1 MFKKLHLAYFLFLLL
16 CSGSVL
22 AQNVRSNQEYQKLSE
37 AIRTKENSNFQK
49 ALQMARQEG
58 WFIRRVTPTGRVIS
72 LVGVDEKGNPLYL
85 STFNNTTAAAT
96 TNTNQLWP
104 GGSSNLNLSGS
115 SNSIVGKLA
124 MWDGGTPLPN
134 HVELIGR
141 IVNPDSAAVSD
152 HATHVAG
159 TLIATGIN
167 PIAKGMAFNAQKLIA
182 YDYNNDQ
189 SEMMAASPNLLLSN
203 HSYGYLAGWN
213 YDGTNWSWY
222 GDTTISTS
230 KSYGFGYYDQSA
242 QMFDSIAYNAP
253 YYLISMSAGNSRN
266 SNGPAVG
273 SKYLYNGN
281 SNKSIY
287 RTTSIPNNPD
297 YGSIAYT
304 QDAKNILAVGAV
316 NGIPLGYN
324 YPSDVVMSSFSSWG
338 PTSDGRIKPDVV
350 ADGVNVTSTWS
361 TSTTA
366 YQTESGTSMA
376 APNATGSLY
385 LLQEYYNK
393 LHPGSFM
400 RSATLKGLAIHT
412 ANQAGTAAGPSY
424 QFGWGLL
431 NVLKASSV
439 ITSSYNQ
446 QSDTI
451 IERTLSNT
459 VPYTMNVV
467 ASGKGPLVATL
478 TWLDPPITPLSASNS
493 VNNTTPR
500 LVNDLDMRITNGSN
514 TYKPWILNP
523 ANPSAAATKGDNY
536 LDNVEK
542 ISVDSAVPGQTYTL
556 TITNKGNLQ
565 RGTQA
570 FSLIVSGIGG
580 NAYCA
585 SGATNNTG
593 TRIDS
598 VSFAG
603 INNKN
608 TANNTTYS
616 NFTNLTGKIQPNQTL
631 PFTIVLNSSDATN
644 NPKVVKIYIDYN
656 NNGSFADSGELVG
669 TIIAP
674 NNGTYNT
681 NITTPGNLP
690 LNNLTLMRIVA
701 VETTDPST
709 VNSCGNYGY
718 GETQDYRIQ
727 FIAPSNNLTLA
738 GIISPTAGNCAANN
752 QYLTVQIL
760 NKGTVSASNFTLNAT
775 VSNGSTVVANLSGL
789 YTLTLA
795 AGASDTYVFQTP
807 FTTVAGNTYTISAK
821 VNYVADQDTTDN
833 TKTSILAISNA
844 PAAPQGTA
852 TICGSSTAYL
862 KANNVNSNSTYLW
875 FSSDTATSPIAV
887 GANTSTTTIPSNN
900 TYYLQTGSK
909 ATIGPANKA
918 VYGTGAYNAF
928 AGNYVTFHAYAPI
941 TIETAKMY
949 IGNPGTI
956 QITLASNLT
965 VSSDG
970 SSYSYIPVQS
980 VSFNVAATNPNP
992 PSTLPG
998 SDNPADTGAIFN
1010 LNLQVPAAGD
1020 YALIMQ
1026 CSNGASIFRNSG
1038 ITGTTYP
1045 LGINGLFMITGN
1057 SVPTASNPQS
1067 YYYFFYNIRVST
1079 PDCMSTRTAITA
1091 TSLPTPTITQVGDS
1105 LVSSSN
1111 TGNQWYFNNNPIGGA
1126 TNRSIK
1132 PTQSG
1137 GYAVIVTDSS
1147 GCQRGSATFNY
1158 VFTAVQN
1165 VNPSAIGLQVTPN
1178 PANSNFTIRFT
1189 MNNAGPL
1196 NIALFNDVGQLMM
1209 QEQYSNFN
1217 GTFNKQYNSAGYA
1230 PGTYILQVKQKDKIY
1245 NQKILIIH

>member
-1 MFKKLHLAYFLFLLL
+1 MLKKLHLAIVLTL
-16 CSGSVL
+16 SVGSIL
-22 AQNVRSNQEYQKLSE
+22 AQNTRSPQEYQKLSD
-37 AIRTKENSNFQK
+37 AIRVSQNNNFQR
-49 ALQMARQEG
+49 ALQLAKQEG
-58 WFIRRVTPTGRVIS
+58 WFIRRVTPTGKVIA
-72 LVGVDEKGNPLYL
+72 LAGVDEKDNPLYL

-96 TNTNQLWP
+96 TNASQLWP

-115 SNSIVGKLA
+115 SNSVAGKLA

-159 TLIATGIN
+159 TLVASGVN

-182 YDYNNDQ
+182 YDFNNDQ
-189 SEMMAASPNLLLSN
+189 AEMMAASPNLLLSN
-203 HSYGYLAGWN
+203 HSYGLLAGWN

-253 YYLISMSAGNSRN
+253 NYLISMSAGNSRN
-266 SNGPAVG
+266 SNGPAVS

-281 SNKSIY
+281 SNKFIY
-287 RTTSIPNNPD
+287 RTASIPNNPD

-304 QDAKNILAVGAV
+304 QDAKNILVIGAV

-324 YPSDVVMSSFSSWG
+324 YPGDVVMSSFSVWG

-350 ADGVNVTSTWS
+350 ADGVNVTSSWG

-366 YQTESGTSMA
+366 YKTESGTSMA

-385 LLQEYYNK
+385 LVQEYYNK

-400 RSATLKGLAIHT
+400 RSATLRGLAIHT
-412 ANQAGTAAGPSY
+412 ANQAGTAPGPSY

-431 NVLKASSV
+431 NVLKASAV
-439 ITSSYNQ
+439 ITSSYNHV
-446 QSDTI
+446 SDTI
-451 IERTLSNT
+451 IEKTLSNT

-478 TWLDPPITPLSASNS
+478 TWLDPPIAPLPPSNS

-500 LVNDLDMRITNGSN
+500 LINDIDIRITNGSN
-514 TYKPWILNP
+514 VYKPWILNP
-523 ANPSAAATKGDNY
+523 AIPSGPAVKGDNY

-542 ISVDSAVPGQTYTL
+542 INVDSAVPGQLYTIS
-556 TITNKGNLQ
+556 ITNKGNLQ

-580 NAYCA
+580 TTYCS
-585 SGATNNTG
+585 SGAINNTG

-598 VSFAG
+598 VAFAG
-603 INNKN
+603 ITNKN
-608 TANNTTYS
+608 TTTNTTYS
-616 NFTNLTGKIQPNQTL
+616 NFTNITGKIQSNQTL

-644 NPKVVKIYIDYN
+644 NPKVVKVYIDYN
-656 NNGSFADSGELVG
+656 SNGSFSDPGEQVA
-669 TIIAP
+669 TIVATG
-674 NNGTYNT
+674 NGTYTT

-690 LNNLTLMRIVA
+690 VNNLTLMRIVT
-701 VETTDPST
+701 VETTDSSIVQP
-709 VNSCGNYGY
+709 CGNYGY
-718 GETQDYRIQ
+718 GETEDYRIQ
-727 FIAPSNNLTLA
+727 IIAPSNNLTLA
-738 GIISPTAGNCAANN
+738 GILTPSAGSCAANN

-760 NKGTVSASNFTLNAT
+760 NKGSVSATNFTLNAT
-775 VSNGSTVVANLSGL
+775 VSNGAAVITNLTGL

-795 AGASDTYVFQTP
+795 AGGTDTYIFQTP
-807 FTTVAGNTYTISAK
+807 FSTVAGNNYTIMAK
-821 VNYVADQDTTDN
+821 INYAADQDTTDN
-833 TKTSILAISNA
+833 TKIATIAIANA

-852 TICGSSTAYL
+852 TICGSNTAYL
-862 KANNVNSNSTYLW
+862 KATNANSNSTYLW
-875 FSSDTATSPIAV
+875 YSSDTATSPIAV
-887 GANTSTTTIPSNN
+887 GANTSTSTIPANN
-900 TYYLQTGSK
+900 TYYLQTGTK
-909 ATIGPANKA
+909 ATVGPANKA

-928 AGNYVTFHAYAPI
+928 AGNYVTFHAYTPL

-949 IGNPGTI
+949 IGNAGSI

-965 VSSDG
+965 LSSDG
-970 SSYSYIPVQS
+970 SSYTYIPVQ
-980 VSFNVAATNPNP
+980 VVNFNVAATNPNP

-998 SDNPADTGAIFN
+998 NDNTNDTGAVFN

-1038 ITGTTYP
+1038 ISGTIYP
-1045 LGINGLFMITGN
+1045 MGVNGLFMITGN
-1057 SVPTASNPQS
+1057 SVPPASNPQS
-1067 YYYFFYNIRVST
+1067 YYYFFYNVKIST
-1079 PDCMSTRTAITA
+1079 PDCSSPRTAITA
-1091 TSLPTPTITQVGDS
+1091 SSIAAPTVTQAGDS
-1105 LVSSSN
+1105 LISSSN
-1111 TGNQWYFNNNPIGGA
+1111 NGNQWYFNNTPITGA
-1126 TNRSIK
+1126 TTRSIK
-1132 PTQSG
+1132 PSQSG
-1137 GYAVIVTDSS
+1137 AYAVIVTDSS
-1147 GCQRGSATFNY
+1147 GCQRGSNTFNY

-1165 VNPSAIGLQVTPN
+1165 VNPATIGLQVTPN
-1178 PANSNFTIRFT
+1178 PANSNFTIRFN
-1189 MNNAGPL
+1189 MNALGPV
-1196 NIALFNDVGQLMM
+1196 NIALFNEAGQLIMN
-1209 QEQYSNFN
+1209 EQYSNFS
-1217 GTFNKQYNSAGYA
+1217 GSFNKQYSSAGYA
-1230 PGTYILQVKQKDKIY
+1230 PGTYILQVKQKEKVY
-1245 NQKILIIH
+1245 NQKILVVH

>member
-1 MFKKLHLAYFLFLLL
+1 MFKKLHLAIILML
-16 CSGSVL
+16 SVGNIL
-22 AQNVRSNQEYQKLSE
+22 AQNIRSPQEYQKLSD
-37 AIRTKENSNFQK
+37 AIRISENNNLQR
-49 ALQMARQEG
+49 ALQLAKQEG
-58 WFIRRVTPTGRVIS
+58 WFIKRVTPTGKVIA
-72 LVGVDEKGNPLYL
+72 LAGVDEKGNPLYL

-115 SNSIVGKLA
+115 SNGVAGKLA
-124 MWDGGTPLPN
+124 MWDGGTPLTN

-141 IVNPDSAAVSD
+141 IVNPDSAALSD

-182 YDYNNDQ
+182 YDFSNDQ
-189 SEMMAASPNLLLSN
+189 SEMMAASPNLLVSN
-203 HSYGYLAGWN
+203 HSYGFLAGWN

-287 RTTSIPNNPD
+287 RTASIPNNPD

-324 YPSDVVMSSFSSWG
+324 YPSDVVMSSFSACG

-350 ADGVNVTSTWS
+350 ADGVNVTSSWS

-385 LLQEYYNK
+385 LVQEYYNK
-393 LHPGSFM
+393 LHPGNFM
-400 RSATLKGLAIHT
+400 RSATLKALAIHT
-412 ANQAGTAAGPSY
+412 ANQAGTAPGPGY

-446 QSDTI
+446 VSDTI
-451 IERTLSNT
+451 LEKTLSNA

-478 TWLDPPITPLSASNS
+478 SWLDPPIAPLSPSNS

-500 LVNDLDMRITNGSN
+500 LVNDLDMRISNGN
-514 TYKPWILNP
+514 NVYKPWVLNP
-523 ANPSAAATKGDNY
+523 AIPSAPATKGDNY

-542 ISVDSAVPGQTYTL
+542 INVDSAVPGQLYTI

-580 NAYCA
+580 TTYCS

-598 VSFAG
+598 IAFAG
-603 INNKN
+603 ITNKN
-608 TANNTTYS
+608 TTFNTTYS
-616 NFTNLTGKIQPNQTL
+616 NFTNITGKIQSNQIL
-631 PFTIVLNSSDATN
+631 PFSIVLNSSDATN
-644 NPKVVKIYIDYN
+644 NPKVVKVYIDYN
-656 NNGSFADSGELVG
+656 SNGSFSDPGEQVA
-669 TIIAP
+669 TIIASG
-674 NNGTYNT
+674 NGTYTT
-681 NITTPGNLP
+681 NIITPGNLP
-690 LNNLTLMRIVA
+690 VNNLTIMRIVA
-701 VETTDPST
+701 VETTDSST
-709 VNSCGNYGY
+709 VQPCGNYGY

-727 FIAPSNNLTLA
+727 FIAPANNLTLA
-738 GIISPTAGNCAANN
+738 GIVTPTAGACAANN

-775 VSNGSTVVANLSGL
+775 VSKGATVIANLSGL
-789 YTLTLA
+789 YPLTLA
-795 AGASDTYVFQTP
+795 AGGTDTYVFQTP
-807 FTTVAGNTYTISAK
+807 FSTIAGTSYTIHATI
-821 VNYVADQDTTDN
+821 VYAADQDTTDN
-833 TKTSILAISNA
+833 TKTVTIAIANA
-844 PAAPQGTA
+844 PAAPVGTA
-852 TICGSSTAYL
+852 TICGTNTAYL
-862 KANNVNSNSTYLW
+862 KASNANSNSTYLW
-875 FSSDTATSPIAV
+875 YSSDTATSPIAV
-887 GANTSTTTIPSNN
+887 GANTSTSTVPSNN

-909 ATIGPANKA
+909 VTVGPANKT
-918 VYGTGAYNAF
+918 VYGTGGYNAF
-928 AGNYVTFHAYAPI
+928 AGNYVTFHAYAPL
-941 TIETAKMY
+941 TIETARMY
-949 IGNPGTI
+949 IGNAGNI

-965 VSSDG
+965 VSADG
-970 SSYSYIPVQS
+970 SSYTYSPVQ
-980 VSFNVAATNPNP
+980 VINFNVAATNPTP
-992 PSTLPG
+992 PATLPG
-998 SDNPADTGAIFN
+998 SDNPADSGAIFN

-1038 ITGTTYP
+1038 ISGTIYP
-1045 LGINGLFMITGN
+1045 MGVNGLFMITGN
-1057 SVPTASNPQS
+1057 SVPAASNPQS
-1067 YYYFFYNIRVST
+1067 YYYFFYNVRVST
-1079 PDCMSTRTAITA
+1079 SDCTSPRTTIVASSVA
-1091 TSLPTPTITQVGDS
+1091 APTVTQVGDS

-1111 TGNQWYFNNNPIGGA
+1111 NGNQWYFNNNPITGA
-1126 TNRSIK
+1126 TTRSIK
-1132 PTQSG
+1132 PSQSG

-1147 GCQRGSATFNY
+1147 GCQRGSNTFNY
-1158 VFTAVQN
+1158 VFTAIQN
-1165 VNPSAIGLQVTPN
+1165 VNPSTIGLQVTPN
-1178 PANSNFTIRFT
+1178 PANSNFSIRFI
-1189 MNNAGPL
+1189 MNTLGPV
-1196 NIALFNDVGQLMM
+1196 NIALFNEAGQLMM
-1209 QEQYSNFN
+1209 NEQYSNYS
-1217 GTFNKQYNSAGYA
+1217 GIFNKQYSSASFA
-1230 PGTYILQVKQKDKIY
+1230 PGTYILQIKQKDKVY
-1245 NQKILIIH
+1245 NQKILVVH

>member
-1 MFKKLHLAYFLFLLL
+1 MLKKLHLAIVLTL
-16 CSGSVL
+16 SVGSIL
-22 AQNVRSNQEYQKLSE
+22 AQNTRSPQEYQKLSD
-37 AIRTKENSNFQK
+37 AIRVSQNNNFQR
-49 ALQMARQEG
+49 ALQLAKQEG
-58 WFIRRVTPTGRVIS
+58 WFIRRVTPTGKVIA
-72 LVGVDEKGNPLYL
+72 LAGVDEKDNPLYL

-96 TNTNQLWP
+96 TNASQLWP

-115 SNSIVGKLA
+115 SNSVAGKLA

-159 TLIATGIN
+159 TLVASGVN

-182 YDYNNDQ
+182 YDFNNDQ
-189 SEMMAASPNLLLSN
+189 AEMMAASPNLLLSN
-203 HSYGYLAGWN
+203 HSYGFLAGWN

-253 YYLISMSAGNSRN
+253 NYLISMSAGNSRN
-266 SNGPAVG
+266 SNGPAVS

-287 RTTSIPNNPD
+287 RTASIPNNPD

-304 QDAKNILAVGAV
+304 QDAKNILVIGAV

-324 YPSDVVMSSFSSWG
+324 YPGDVVMSSFSVWG

-350 ADGVNVTSTWS
+350 ADGVNVTSSWG

-366 YQTESGTSMA
+366 YKTESGTSMA

-385 LLQEYYNK
+385 LVQEYYNK

-400 RSATLKGLAIHT
+400 RSATLRGLAIHT
-412 ANQAGTAAGPSY
+412 ANQAGTAPGPSY

-431 NVLKASSV
+431 NVLKASAV
-439 ITSSYNQ
+439 ITSSYNHV
-446 QSDTI
+446 SDTI
-451 IERTLSNT
+451 IEKTLSNT

-478 TWLDPPITPLSASNS
+478 TWLDPPIAPLPPSNS

-500 LVNDLDMRITNGSN
+500 LINDIDIRITNGSN
-514 TYKPWILNP
+514 VYKPWILNP
-523 ANPSAAATKGDNY
+523 AIPSGPAVKGDNY

-542 ISVDSAVPGQTYTL
+542 INVDSAVPGQLYTIS
-556 TITNKGNLQ
+556 ITNKGNLQ

-580 NAYCA
+580 TTYCS
-585 SGATNNTG
+585 SGAINNTG

-598 VSFAG
+598 VAFAG
-603 INNKN
+603 ITNKN
-608 TANNTTYS
+608 TTTNTTYS
-616 NFTNLTGKIQPNQTL
+616 NFTNITGKIQSNQTL

-644 NPKVVKIYIDYN
+644 NPKVVKVYIDYN
-656 NNGSFADSGELVG
+656 SNGSFFDPGEQVA
-669 TIIAP
+669 TIVATG
-674 NNGTYNT
+674 NGTYTT

-690 LNNLTLMRIVA
+690 VNNLTLMRIVT
-701 VETTDPST
+701 VETTDSSIVQP
-709 VNSCGNYGY
+709 CGNYGY
-718 GETQDYRIQ
+718 GETEDYRVQI
-727 FIAPSNNLTLA
+727 IAPSNNLTLA
-738 GIISPTAGNCAANN
+738 GILTPSAGSCAANN

-760 NKGTVSASNFTLNAT
+760 NKGSVSATNFTLNAT
-775 VSNGSTVVANLSGL
+775 VSNGAAVITNLTGL

-795 AGASDTYVFQTP
+795 AGGTDTYIFQTP
-807 FTTVAGNTYTISAK
+807 FSTVAGNNYTIMAK
-821 VNYVADQDTTDN
+821 INYAADQDTTDN
-833 TKTSILAISNA
+833 TKIATIAIANA

-852 TICGSSTAYL
+852 TICGSNTAYL
-862 KANNVNSNSTYLW
+862 KATNANSNSTYLW
-875 FSSDTATSPIAV
+875 YSSDTATSPIAV
-887 GANTSTTTIPSNN
+887 GANTSTSTIPANN
-900 TYYLQTGSK
+900 TYYLQTGTK
-909 ATIGPANKA
+909 ATVGPANKA

-928 AGNYVTFHAYAPI
+928 AGNYVTFHAYTPL

-949 IGNPGTI
+949 IGNAGSI
-956 QITLASNLT
+956 QITLANNLT
-965 VSSDG
+965 LSSDG
-970 SSYSYIPVQS
+970 SSYTYIPVQ
-980 VSFNVAATNPNP
+980 VVNFNVAATNPNP

-998 SDNPADTGAIFN
+998 NDNTNDTGAVFN

-1038 ITGTTYP
+1038 ISGTIYP
-1045 LGINGLFMITGN
+1045 MGVNGLFMITGN
-1057 SVPTASNPQS
+1057 SVPPASNPQS
-1067 YYYFFYNIRVST
+1067 YYYFFYNVKIST
-1079 PDCMSTRTAITA
+1079 PDCSSPRTAITA
-1091 TSLPTPTITQVGDS
+1091 SSIAAPTVTQAGDS
-1105 LVSSSN
+1105 LISSSN
-1111 TGNQWYFNNNPIGGA
+1111 NGNQWYFNNTPITGA
-1126 TNRSIK
+1126 TTRSIK
-1132 PTQSG
+1132 PSQSG
-1137 GYAVIVTDSS
+1137 AYAVIVTDSS
-1147 GCQRGSATFNY
+1147 GCQRGSNTFNY

-1165 VNPSAIGLQVTPN
+1165 VNPATIGLQVTPN
-1178 PANSNFTIRFT
+1178 PANSNFTIRFN
-1189 MNNAGPL
+1189 MNTLGPV
-1196 NIALFNDVGQLMM
+1196 NIALFNEAGQLMM
-1209 QEQYSNFN
+1209 NEQYSNFS
-1217 GTFNKQYNSAGYA
+1217 GSFNKQYSSAGYA
-1230 PGTYILQVKQKDKIY
+1230 PGTYILQVKQKEKVY
-1245 NQKILIIH
+1245 NQKILVVH

>member
-1 MFKKLHLAYFLFLLL
+1 MLKKLHLAIVLTL
-16 CSGSVL
+16 SVGSIL
-22 AQNVRSNQEYQKLSE
+22 AQNTRSPQEYQKLSD
-37 AIRTKENSNFQK
+37 AIRVSQNNNFQR
-49 ALQMARQEG
+49 ALQLAKQEG
-58 WFIRRVTPTGRVIS
+58 WFIRRVTPTGKVIA
-72 LVGVDEKGNPLYL
+72 LAGVDEKDNPLYL

-96 TNTNQLWP
+96 TNASQLWR

-115 SNSIVGKLA
+115 SNSVAGKLA

-159 TLIATGIN
+159 TLVASGVN

-182 YDYNNDQ
+182 YDFNNDQ
-189 SEMMAASPNLLLSN
+189 AEMMAASPNLLLSN
-203 HSYGYLAGWN
+203 HSYGFLAGWN

-253 YYLISMSAGNSRN
+253 NYLISMSAGNSRN
-266 SNGPAVG
+266 SNGPAVS

-287 RTTSIPNNPD
+287 RTASIPNNPD

-304 QDAKNILAVGAV
+304 QDAKNILVIGAV

-324 YPSDVVMSSFSSWG
+324 YPGDVVMSSFSVWG

-350 ADGVNVTSTWS
+350 ADGVNVTSSWG

-366 YQTESGTSMA
+366 YKTESGTSMA

-385 LLQEYYNK
+385 LVQEYYNK

-400 RSATLKGLAIHT
+400 RSATLRGLAIHT
-412 ANQAGTAAGPSY
+412 ANQAGTAPGPSY

-431 NVLKASSV
+431 NVLKASAV
-439 ITSSYNQ
+439 ITSSYNHV
-446 QSDTI
+446 SDTI
-451 IERTLSNT
+451 IEKTLSNT

-478 TWLDPPITPLSASNS
+478 TWLDPPIAPLPPSNS
-493 VNNTTPR
+493 VNNTIPR
-500 LVNDLDMRITNGSN
+500 LINDIDIRITNGSN
-514 TYKPWILNP
+514 VYKPWILNP
-523 ANPSAAATKGDNY
+523 AIPSGPAVKGDNY

-542 ISVDSAVPGQTYTL
+542 INVDSAVPGQLYTIS
-556 TITNKGNLQ
+556 ITNKGNLQ

-580 NAYCA
+580 TTYCS
-585 SGATNNTG
+585 SGAINNTG

-598 VSFAG
+598 VAFAG
-603 INNKN
+603 ITNKN
-608 TANNTTYS
+608 TTTNTTYS
-616 NFTNLTGKIQPNQTL
+616 NFTNITGKIQSNQTL

-644 NPKVVKIYIDYN
+644 NPKVVKVYIDYN
-656 NNGSFADSGELVG
+656 SNGSFSDPGEQVA
-669 TIIAP
+669 TIVATG
-674 NNGTYNT
+674 NGTYTT

-690 LNNLTLMRIVA
+690 VNNLTLMRIVT
-701 VETTDPST
+701 VETTDSSIVQP
-709 VNSCGNYGY
+709 CGNYGY
-718 GETQDYRIQ
+718 GETEDYRIQ
-727 FIAPSNNLTLA
+727 IIAPSNNLTLA
-738 GIISPTAGNCAANN
+738 GILTPSAGSCAANN

-760 NKGTVSASNFTLNAT
+760 NKGSVSATNFTLNAT
-775 VSNGSTVVANLSGL
+775 VSNGAAVITNLTGL

-795 AGASDTYVFQTP
+795 AGGTDTYVFQTP
-807 FTTVAGNTYTISAK
+807 FSTVAGNNYTIMAK
-821 VNYVADQDTTDN
+821 INYAADQDTTDN
-833 TKTSILAISNA
+833 TKIATIAIANA

-852 TICGSSTAYL
+852 TICGSNTAYL
-862 KANNVNSNSTYLW
+862 KATNANSNSTYLW
-875 FSSDTATSPIAV
+875 YSSDTATSPIAV
-887 GANTSTTTIPSNN
+887 GANTSTSTIPANN
-900 TYYLQTGSK
+900 TYYLQTGTK
-909 ATIGPANKA
+909 ATVGPANKA

-928 AGNYVTFHAYAPI
+928 AGNYVTFHAYTPL

-949 IGNPGTI
+949 IGNAGSI

-965 VSSDG
+965 LSSDG
-970 SSYSYIPVQS
+970 SSYTYIPVQ
-980 VSFNVAATNPNP
+980 VVNFNVAATNPNP

-998 SDNPADTGAIFN
+998 NDNTNDTGAVFN

-1038 ITGTTYP
+1038 ISGTIYP
-1045 LGINGLFMITGN
+1045 MGVNGLFMITGN
-1057 SVPTASNPQS
+1057 SVPPASNPQS
-1067 YYYFFYNIRVST
+1067 YYYFFYNVKIST
-1079 PDCMSTRTAITA
+1079 PDCSGPRTAITA
-1091 TSLPTPTITQVGDS
+1091 SSIAAPTVTQAGDS
-1105 LVSSSN
+1105 LISSSN
-1111 TGNQWYFNNNPIGGA
+1111 NGNQWYFNNTPITGA
-1126 TNRSIK
+1126 TTRSIK
-1132 PTQSG
+1132 PSQSG
-1137 GYAVIVTDSS
+1137 AYAVIVTDSS
-1147 GCQRGSATFNY
+1147 GCQRGSNTFNY

-1165 VNPSAIGLQVTPN
+1165 VNPATIGLQVTPN
-1178 PANSNFTIRFT
+1178 PANSNFTIRFN
-1189 MNNAGPL
+1189 MNALGPV
-1196 NIALFNDVGQLMM
+1196 NIALFNEAGQLMM
-1209 QEQYSNFN
+1209 NEQYSNFS
-1217 GTFNKQYNSAGYA
+1217 GSFNKQYSSAGYA
-1230 PGTYILQVKQKDKIY
+1230 PGTYILQVKQKEKVY
-1245 NQKILIIH
+1245 NQKILVVH